1 MKRQILNL
9 INFIRGIEPR
19 CEMDLVTPV
28 RKQIELANK
37 YGLKTTF
44 LIQYDALIDNTYT
57 DMLPGLD
64 PNMYEIGVWFEIVQP
79 LCEKAGIKWT
89 GRFPWDWHA
98 HCGFSVGYTE
108 AQREKLIDILFSD
121 FRDKFGYYPR
131 SFGSWAF
138 DAHTLRYAS
147 ERYGLDAACNC
158 KDQWGTDGYNMW
170 GGYYGQ
176 GYYPSQN
183 NVFAPA
189 QARDNMIE
197 VPVFRMLGSDPI
209 LQYDLGLDVTGGAG
223 VQGVVSLE
231 PVYTGNLGGGGVPR
245 WVDWYLSENYSG
257 RCLSFGYAQAGQ
269 ENSFG
274 WDGMR
279 AGLEYQ
285 YARFAEMRDA
295 GKLEVETLGETG
307 RWYKQTYDETPAS
320 VVAAMDDMNGTG
332 RRSVWY
338 SSKHYRVNIYAEG
351 GRFWIRDIHLFR
363 DGYRERY
370 LGGVCSSNS
379 LTYDNLPVVDGYR
392 FSGNGIRAGLYP
404 VTDSGVSLEYSEM
417 LYEEKDGAAY
427 VTFTGT
433 PCGDVTF
440 IMNEDSI
447 TVRKTGERSLAFEH
461 KYDADAAGKY
471 ITVTEVSPDRISLR
485 YNGYDY
491 KVGITTGELSE
502 RSIIYKDGIR
512 LDLSI

>member
-44 LIQYDALIDNTYT
+44 LIQYDALMDSTYT
-57 DMLPGLD
+57 DMLLGLD
-64 PNMYEIGVWFEIVQP
+64 PDRFEIGVWFEIVQP
-79 LCEKAGIKWT
+79 LCDKAGIKWT

-108 AQREKLIDILFSD
+108 AEREKLIDILFSD
-121 FRDKFGYYPR
+121 FREKFGYYPR

-147 ERYGLDAACNC
+147 EKYGLDAACNC
-158 KDQWGTDGYNMW
+158 KDQWGTDGYNKW
-170 GGYYGQ
+170 GGYYNQ
-176 GYYPSQN
+176 AYYPSKN

-189 QARDNMIE
+189 QSRGNMID

-209 LQYDLGLDVTGGAG
+209 LQYDLGLDVSGGAG

-285 YARFAEMRDA
+285 YAKFAEMCAA
-295 GKLEVETLGETG
+295 GKLEVETLGESG
-307 RWYKQTYDETPAS
+307 RWYKQTYAETPAS
-320 VVAAMDDMNGTG
+320 VVAAADDMNGSG

-338 SSKHYRVNIYAEG
+338 SSKFYRVNIYAEG

-363 DGYRERY
+363 EDYKERY
-370 LGGVCSSNS
+370 LGGVCDSNS

-392 FSGNGIRAGLYP
+392 FSGHGIRAGLYP
-404 VTDSGVSLEYSEM
+404 VTDGGERLLYSEM
-417 LYEEKDGAAY
+417 LYEEKDGAAF

-440 IMNEDSI
+440 ILNEDNI
-447 TVRKTGERSLAFEH
+447 TVRKTGQHPLSLEYR
-461 KYDADAAGKY
+461 YDPEAADKY
-471 ITVTEVSPDRISLR
+471 IDVTDIAPESISLR
-485 YNGYDY
+485 YNNFNYSIA
-491 KVGITTGELSE
+491 VTAGEISE
-502 RSIIYKDGIR
+502 NRIIYKEGIK
-512 LDLSI
+512 LNLSI